1 MSDIFALF
9 NSVARETLVRVA
21 ILGVVAVRDV
31 LFFLRVSTEREG
43 AVVRATV
50 VVRFVCAGTAERC
63 FTAGVDVRFC
73 DTVRFCVPD

>member
-21 ILGVVAVRDV
+21 FFDVVAIRDV
-31 LFFLRVSTEREG
+31 LFVLRVSTEREG
-43 AVVRATV
+43 VVVRATV
-50 VVRFVCAGTAERC
+50 VVRFVCAGMAERC
-63 FTAGVDVRFC
+63 FTLGPVVRFC